1 MILLHVILSASMNC
15 GRARMLGR
23 LVLNWLKLHVD
34 FIRLLL
40 LKRRHCVLT
49 LTRRFFAVGGGAG
62 GDSVLRVVVV
72 RFFGLGLVDDDLDHF
87 I

>member
-1 MILLHVILSASMNC
+1 LLILLHVILSASMNC

-49 LTRRFFAVGGGAG
+49 LTRRFFAVGG
-62 GDSVLRVVVV
+62 DSVLRVVVV
-72 RFFGLGLVDDDLDHF
+72 WFFGLDLVDDDLDHF